1 MKVAVGC
8 DHGGFHLK
16 QTVLDTLRDLGVEF
30 DDLGTYS
37 DGSVDYPEFGKKV
50 ATGVAAGRYDRGILI
65 CGTGL
70 GMCITANKVAG
81 VRAVTA
87 HDVFSA
93 EMSRRHNNA
102 NVLTMGERVVGP
114 GVARQVVEVW
124 IKTDFEGGRHARR
137 VDQMNA
143 LDAVRDH
150 GDGAHGTAADAVSY
164 LSATSSGDG
173 GSDKPSEQA
182 LAADVAGG
190 GGC

>member
-16 QTVLDTLRDLGVEF
+16 QTVLETLNELGIEY
-30 DDLGTYS
+30 DDMGTYN
-37 DGSVDYPEFGKKV
+37 DTSVDYPEFGKKV
-50 ATGVAAGRYDRGILI
+50 AVAVAKGQYDRGILI

-70 GMCITANKVAG
+70 GMCITANKVSG

-114 GVARQVVEVW
+114 GVAKQVTEVW
-124 IKTDFEGGRHARR
+124 LTTEFEGGRHARR
-137 VDQMNA
+137 VDQMNE
-143 LDAVRDH
+143 LDATRP
-150 GDGAHGTAADAVSY
+150 
-164 LSATSSGDG
+164 TSSVT
-173 GSDKPSEQA
+173 
-182 LAADVAGG
+182 ADVAGDA
-190 GGC
+190 GC

>member
-16 QTVLDTLRDLGVEF
+16 QTVLDTLRDMGVEF

-37 DGSVDYPEFGKKV
+37 DSSVDYPEFGKKV
-50 ATGVAAGRYDRGILI
+50 ATGVAEGKYDRGILI

-70 GMCITANKVAG
+70 GMCITANKVPG

-114 GVARQVVEVW
+114 GVARQVVEAW

-150 GDGAHGTAADAVSY
+150 GDSAHGTASDSVSY
-164 LSATSSGDG
+164 LSATSSGDSG
-173 GSDKPSEQA
+173 SEQPTERA
-182 LAADVAGG
+182 MPADVAGG
-190 GGC
+190 RGC